1 MPNKPIFYYKIF
13 DDKEKLNYMKSS
25 LPHKELENLLKE
37 YERNHQKYLNPEFVQ
52 FLREKDTEAELIE
65 VSDISY

>member
-1 MPNKPIFYYKIF
+1 MTDKQIFYYKIF
-13 DDKEKLNYMKSS
+13 DDKERLNYMKSS

-37 YERNHQKYLNPEFVQ
+37 YEQNHQKYFNPEFIQ
-52 FLREKDTEAELIE
+52 FLREKDAEAELIE

>member
-1 MPNKPIFYYKIF
+1 MTEKHIFYYKIF

-25 LPHKELENLLKE
+25 LCHKELEDLLKE
-37 YERNHQKYLNPEFVQ
+37 YEQKHQKYFNPEFVQ
-52 FLREKDTEAELIE
+52 FLKKKDKEAELIE